1 MKSKI
6 SFINRTMLQKNV
18 KTLLANLDTVYNSA
32 ITQRSVFHV
41 EQI

>member
-1 MKSKI
+1 MKSKTSLLI
-6 SFINRTMLQKNV
+6 KQCCKEC
-18 KTLLANLDTVYNSA
+18 KALLANLDTVYNSA

>member
-6 SFINRTMLQKNV
+6 SFINRTMLQEGKP
-18 KTLLANLDTVYNSA
+18 LLANLDTVYNSA
-32 ITQRSVFHV
+32 ITQRSFFHV